1 MPSGAV
7 YVYVH
12 TVYVQPSGAVH
23 VFVRAACVFS
33 PVCLNYPMYEFVDRP
48 LVITDFYVLSRVSF
62 RSRNQFFITSCSS
75 MLVD

>member
-23 VFVRAACVFS
+23 VFVHAAYVFS
-33 PVCLNYPMYEFVDRP
+33 PVCLNYPMCQFVGRP
-48 LVITDFYVLSRVSF
+48 LVITDFYVFYRVSF
-62 RSRNQFFITSCSS
+62 RS
-75 MLVD
+75 